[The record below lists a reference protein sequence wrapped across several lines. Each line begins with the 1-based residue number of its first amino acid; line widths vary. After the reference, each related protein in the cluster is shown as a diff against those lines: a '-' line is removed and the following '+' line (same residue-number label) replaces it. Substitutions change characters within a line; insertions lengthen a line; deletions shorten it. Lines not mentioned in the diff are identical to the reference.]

1 MKEETGSERPA
12 PNGLRAMVI
21 GAGFAGEGHSVAL
34 QQSGVTVEAMC
45 ARTASS
51 VEAMAAKLGIPHAS
65 TDWRKAVA
73 EIKPDIVA
81 IGTPAGPHLEIV
93 SELVQHG
100 CHLFCDKPLAP
111 NAPEARRIYELARD
125 AGVKHAY
132 APTHHYDPSVTWL
145 TELISEGTIGYVGEV
160 EGTFRR
166 HIHPLTPWTWY
177 DSVGLGGG
185 LLHNPLPHWLAILQ
199 RTLGGELQA
208 AMGEARVL
216 RHSAPFVPD
225 IHDFRTR
232 EARRP
237 SPEQAAQM
245 EWRECDSDN
254 AFTALFQI
262 GTRATFGSAG
272 SGSEAGI
279 AGGAGSG
286 EPARP
291 SPHTGQPAQVSISAT
306 GFRAMWPPAGF
317 RFHGEEG
324 TLRADGQFS
333 FKVSLRRAGAP
344 ADSWEEL
351 PVPEHHLAALPTV
364 GTEFER
370 KWTALARDF
379 VADVLGR
386 PFTSYLTFRDGWR
399 FEEAFDAI
407 RASSGW
413 TQMPTE

>member
-1 MKEETGSERPA
+1 VTGSEKPA
-12 PNGLRAMVI
+12 PNGLRAVVI

-51 VEAMAAKLGIPHAS
+51 VEAMATKLGIPHAS
-65 TDWRKAVA
+65 TGWRKTVA
-73 EIKPDIVA
+73 ELKPDIVA
-81 IGTPAGPHLEIV
+81 VGTPAGPHLEII

-111 NAPEARRIYELARD
+111 NAPQARRIYELARD

-145 TELISEGTIGYVGEV
+145 EELIGQGTIGYVGEV

-199 RTLGGELQA
+199 RTLGGELLA
-208 AMGEARVL
+208 AMGETRVL
-216 RHSAPFVPD
+216 RHTAPFVPD

-262 GTRATFGSAG
+262 GTRQ
-272 SGSEAGI
+272 
-279 AGGAGSG
+279 
-286 EPARP
+286 PN
-291 SPHTGQPAQVSISAT
+291 QPAQVSISAT
-306 GFRAMWPPAGF
+306 GFRATWPPAGF

-351 PVPEHHLAALPTV
+351 PVPERHLAALPTV

-379 VADVLGR
+379 VADVLGKPAPR
-386 PFTSYLTFRDGWR
+386 YLTFRDGWR

-407 RASSGW
+407 RAGSGW
-413 TQMPTE
+413 TQMPAE